1 MNAPNFYIVADGNAY
16 AMEEDGYMFG
26 APVFEDNTVDWNSA
40 YDFEPDEE
48 DVEYVAHMCKM
59 LQDIKA
65 LTIEHTN
72 EVFVK

>member
-16 AMEEDGYMFG
+16 AMEDDGYMFG

-40 YDFEPDEE
+40 YDFEPNEE

-65 LTIEHTN
+65 LTIEQTN

>member
-1 MNAPNFYIVADGNAY
+1 MNAPNFCIVADGNAY
-16 AMEEDGYMFG
+16 AMEDDGYMFG

>member
-48 DVEYVAHMCKM
+48 DVEYDAHMCKM

>member
-1 MNAPNFYIVADGNAY
+1 MNAPNFYVVADGNAY
-16 AMEEDGYMFG
+16 AMEDDGYMFG

-65 LTIEHTN
+65 LTIEHTD

>member
-40 YDFEPDEE
+40 YDFEPNEE

>member
-1 MNAPNFYIVADGNAY
+1 MNAPNFYVVADGNAY
-16 AMEEDGYMFG
+16 AMEDDGYMFG

-40 YDFEPDEE
+40 YDFEPNEE

-65 LTIEHTN
+65 LTIEHTD